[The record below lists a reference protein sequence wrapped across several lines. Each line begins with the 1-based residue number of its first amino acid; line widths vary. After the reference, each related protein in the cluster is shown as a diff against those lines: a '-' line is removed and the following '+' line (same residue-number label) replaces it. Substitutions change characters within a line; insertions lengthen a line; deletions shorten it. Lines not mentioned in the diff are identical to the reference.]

1 MPILI
6 TALIAIAI
14 TLVIILL
21 VKASKIKEFVQ
32 EVKEGAEFA
41 EGAFKKMT
49 EDPKVKETVNRV
61 QENSNKMLEDI
72 KKISSK

>member
-6 TALIAIAI
+6 TALVAIAI

-21 VKASKIKEFVQ
+21 VKASKIEEFVQ

-41 EGAFKKMT
+41 EDAFKKMT